1 MGLLGGASI
10 VELISGS
17 EALSEFRQYSIL
29 ILIIIASLII
39 AHFIKKFLSK
49 ILYTI
54 LPRQIS
60 ETIIKIVYYSVIFLG
75 FMIAIGTLGIDLT
88 TLVIAGGF
96 AGIIVGLAL
105 QPLLSNLFAGIYLLG
120 EKSIVPG
127 DHVLIDDIEG
137 IVLEMSVMSTK
148 IKTLD
153 GVLLRIPNNKVFE
166 SKLYNYSRFPVRR
179 LEFSVSIAYKEDAD
193 KAISIIK
200 DIVDRHHF
208 VMLDPEPEIFVSSL
222 GSSGVEIIA
231 RVWVPSSE
239 WYTVVRE
246 LTWNIKKALSDSGVE
261 IPFMQV
267 DVWLRTP
274 IEIKKYK

>member
-1 MGLLGGASI
+1 MGLLGGVTI
-10 VELISGS
+10 VDIINGS
-17 EALSEFRQYSIL
+17 ETLAEFRQYTIL
-29 ILIIIASLII
+29 ILIIVASLVA
-39 AHFIKKFLSK
+39 AHFVKKFLSK

-60 ETIIKIVYYSVIFLG
+60 ETIIKIVYYSIIFLG

-137 IVLEMSVMSTK
+137 IILEMSVMSTK

-193 KAISIIK
+193 KAISIIR
-200 DIVDRHHF
+200 DIVDEHPF
-208 VMLDPEPEIFVSSL
+208 VMLEPEPEIFVSAL
-222 GSSGVEIIA
+222 GSSGVEIVA

-239 WYTVVRE
+239 WYAVVRD
-246 LTWNIKKALSDSGVE
+246 LTWKIKKALSDNGVE

-274 IEIKKYK
+274 IEIKRL

>member
-1 MGLLGGASI
+1 MGLLGGATI
-10 VELISGS
+10 VDIISGS
-17 EALSEFRQYSIL
+17 ETLAEFRQYTIL
-29 ILIIIASLII
+29 ILVIVASLVI
-39 AHFIKKFLSK
+39 AHFVKKFLSR

-60 ETIIKIVYYSVIFLG
+60 ETIIKIVYYSIIFLG

-137 IVLEMSVMSTK
+137 IILEMSVMSTK

-193 KAISIIK
+193 KAISIIRR
-200 DIVDRHHF
+200 IVDDHPF
-208 VMLDPEPEIFVSSL
+208 VMLEPEPEIFVSAL
-222 GSSGVEIIA
+222 GSSGVEIVA

-239 WYTVVRE
+239 WYAVVRD
-246 LTWNIKKALSDSGVE
+246 LTWKIKKALSDSGVE

-274 IEIKKYK
+274 IEIKRL